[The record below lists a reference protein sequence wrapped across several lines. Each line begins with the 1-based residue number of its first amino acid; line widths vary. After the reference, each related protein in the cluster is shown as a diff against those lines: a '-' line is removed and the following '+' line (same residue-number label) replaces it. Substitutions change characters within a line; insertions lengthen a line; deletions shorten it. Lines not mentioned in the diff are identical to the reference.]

1 MPEAAGPADPVLPD
15 ATAAQLE
22 AEIAHHVWLALLM
35 AGAGQD
41 GRAELAECHGPLCRL
56 ALLAMART
64 GRERPAVLARVP
76 RPAPP

>member
-1 MPEAAGPADPVLPD
+1 MPEAAGPGNPVLPD

-35 AGAGQD
+35 AGGGQD
-41 GRAELAECHGPLCRL
+41 GRAELAERHEPLCRL

-64 GRERPAVLARVP
+64 GQEHQAVPARVP